1 MCHTSTVTI
10 SLQPSNQQRQ
20 SHNQKVVHQLLCC
33 WLAFLASRFY
43 NGLSVSPVISNKIS
57 FYYLFFTIFRSL
69 IELCRTDGRMDRRP
83 AAMYYREGGD
93 VGGGN
98 GNTVLSL
105 VVRSQFGYSYCLKN
119 SFDSSSSS
127 GFF

>member
-33 WLAFLASRFY
+33 WLAFLAWRFY

-69 IELCRTDGRMDRRP
+69 IELCRTDGWIDGRQLCIIERGEML
-83 AAMYYREGGD
+83 GGEMEIQF
-93 VGGGN
+93 
-98 GNTVLSL
+98 SL
-105 VVRSQFGYSYCLKN
+105 
-119 SFDSSSSS
+119 
-127 GFF
+127 